1 MTEKKDDSAQ
11 VWKIAGGVVLALVIM
26 STLKTCENAI
36 YEAIYWNRAIT
47 TLEKAAA
54 DPDPLGW
61 RAHAAREAEE
71 RKRTEREKTQA
82 AAQAAENARTERIRR
97 GELQPGEACL
107 NGELYSPRNQ
117 VLVPTG
123 ERC

>member
-11 VWKIAGGVVLALVIM
+11 VWKIAGGVVLALVIL

-36 YEAIYWNRAIT
+36 YEAVYWNRAIT

-61 RAHAAREAEE
+61 RAKAAREAEQRKQAEAE
-71 RKRTEREKTQA
+71 RAQA
-82 AAQAAENARTERIRR
+82 DAQAAENARAEQIRR

-123 ERC
+123 EHC